1 MDQRTNVVILVLDT
15 ARADYVDTTQP
26 AAVTPNIAA
35 VAESGTA
42 YTEAFSSAP
51 WTMPS
56 HASLFTGTYSS
67 THGAHAG
74 HRRLETD
81 HITLPEVVAEHGYE
95 TVAASNNAWV
105 SDAFGFGRGFETFY
119 RGWQL
124 IQSETDLGEVGLTKD
139 GRALWLS
146 LLRRLFDG
154 NPLSNA
160 LNAAYAK
167 YRFSSQRDSGAART
181 TEWIQEWLRTRSQER
196 PFFLFGNYLEPH
208 LPYQPPK
215 AHAQQYLPDDVSYDE
230 AMDVPQN
237 AWRYLTDQLSL
248 SERDFEILRGLYKAE
263 LSYLD
268 SHIGTL
274 CETLHA
280 TGQWENTLFV
290 IVGDH
295 GENIGEHGLMD
306 HQYGLFD
313 TLLHVPLVI
322 TGGSFT
328 NGGHHDQLVQLL
340 DVVPT
345 LLDEM
350 TLAAPALR
358 DQLVGTPLPQASEE
372 GRTHVFAEYKAP
384 QPAPETIE
392 QRVGDPHDVM
402 STYDRALRAVRT
414 NQHKLIRDSRGETE
428 LYDVTDGERE
438 ISCSN
443 HPATTARLRSRLEQ
457 WHTSLDHA
465 ESTTQVTPDQNTAQV
480 LDALGYLQTDSNS
493 GSE

>member
-1 MDQRTNVVILVLDT
+1 MTTRPNVVLLVLDT
-15 ARADYVDTTQP
+15 ARADCVDTVQP

-35 VAESGTA
+35 IAESGTA

-74 HRRLETD
+74 HRRLGPD
-81 HITLPEVVAEHGYE
+81 LITLPAAFADHGYE
-95 TVAASNNAWV
+95 TVAASNNAWI

-124 IQSETDLGEVGLTKD
+124 VQSETDLGEVGLTNN
-139 GRALWLS
+139 GRALWLR
-146 LLRRLFDG
+146 LLHRLFDG
-154 NPLSNA
+154 NPLTNT

-167 YRFSSQRDSGAART
+167 FRFSSRGDSGAART
-181 TEWIQEWLRTRSQER
+181 TEWVQEWLQTRSQDR

-208 LPYQPPK
+208 LEYQPPK
-215 AHAQQYLPDDVSYDE
+215 SYAQQHLPDDVSYDE
-230 AMDVPQN
+230 AMAIPQN
-237 AWRYLTDQLSL
+237 PWRYLTNQLSL

-268 SHIGTL
+268 SHIGAL
-274 CETLHA
+274 CETLRA
-280 TGQWENTLFV
+280 TDQWENTLFV

-328 NGGHHDQLVQLL
+328 NGGQRDQLVQLL

-345 LLDEM
+345 LLDE
-350 TLAAPALR
+350 TDLAAPALR
-358 DQLVGTPLPQASEE
+358 DQLAGTSLPHPSEQ

-384 QPAPETIE
+384 QPTPETIE

-402 STYDRALRAVRT
+402 STYDRALHAVRT
-414 NQHKLIRDSRGETE
+414 TEHKLVRDSRGETE
-428 LYDVTDGERE
+428 LYDVTDGESE
-438 ISCSN
+438 LSCSN
-443 HPATTARLRSRLEQ
+443 HPTTTAQLNSKLEQ
-457 WHTSLDHA
+457 WQSSLDSA
-465 ESTTQVTPDQNTAQV
+465 ESATQVKPDENTAQI
-480 LDALGYLQTDSNS
+480 LDALGYLQVDSDS
-493 GSE
+493 K